1 MMASLSNEKR
11 DLPMR
16 RIEVSGHIAQAVAM
30 EYMATAAQSNPNFED
45 RSVCGWDVEFREC
58 HPADKAHPDERV
70 ACVLSCNRART
81 VVAVALVGPGDN

>member
-30 EYMATAAQSNPNFED
+30 DYIATAARSNPNFED

-58 HPADKAHPDERV
+58 HPADKRIPTNA
-70 ACVLSCNRART
+70 LRAYFPVTAREPWS
-81 VVAVALVGPGDN
+81 LWL